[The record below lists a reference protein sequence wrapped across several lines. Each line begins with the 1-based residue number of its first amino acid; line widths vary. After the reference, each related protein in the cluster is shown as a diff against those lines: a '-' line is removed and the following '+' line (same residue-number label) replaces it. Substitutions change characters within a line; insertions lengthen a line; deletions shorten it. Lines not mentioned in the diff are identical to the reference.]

1 MSDIEIS
8 ADDPE
13 LPTSV
18 EEATRSDG
26 VGTHQ
31 GRASPTFQPD
41 TPSGMEVES
50 KVEPAHTQTVALV
63 QTTLATYIQSDGPR
77 PSAQVPVE
85 TTASHESEEI
95 VPATLDSQQE
105 FTMGRPH
112 VGGEVGD
119 EDLPI
124 QAAHF
129 LSSFDGCEVAVE
141 GNGQCAMLA
150 FYASISNNSTR
161 TLKNTAATTTQASE
175 VKRGVYALMMANLR
189 HDVELGLIDPVAV
202 YHEHYPDHPF
212 YDSKEAAT
220 SALFTHY
227 AQERDRPT
235 NVRVPS
241 SFWAGPNEL
250 RAMAQY
256 LRDPFIVLDVNRSG
270 DAQVQRYTY
279 KMHWLTNGD
288 DHESGCYEA
297 LSGRQA
303 RDYLHACWNLHV
315 LPYFMIRNVSER
327 HFYGVMHGE
336 RFVRWRAEGDPGYA
350 AKVSDSY
357 EWKQAVNYLAPE
369 EDTDPDSLNKLADLN
384 NVNAV
389 LIKRITM
396 REHLDVVHARLGLP
410 TLDAIGYDD
419 EADLE
424 ETIAYEERTLH
435 EALGIDQYASGS
447 QTSHDGMSMEVPLP
461 KRYPRASTGEVVEHA
476 YFRLLRA
483 PEGEEI
489 DPDDFAQYRLV
500 TAANMEAFERWC
512 SLFRPRLQIPSTK
525 RRSNPR
531 HIAAWLLG
539 NIDALRHL
547 FAFLPYPELE
557 AKQWTLAD
565 LTKWGWIEVYREQ
578 TDAIWRITQDEA
590 IRQDVRDMH

>member
-1 MSDIEIS
+1 
-8 ADDPE
+8 
-13 LPTSV
+13 
-18 EEATRSDG
+18 
-26 VGTHQ
+26 
-31 GRASPTFQPD
+31 
-41 TPSGMEVES
+41 
-50 KVEPAHTQTVALV
+50 
-63 QTTLATYIQSDGPR
+63 
-77 PSAQVPVE
+77 
-85 TTASHESEEI
+85 
-95 VPATLDSQQE
+95 
-105 FTMGRPH
+105 
-112 VGGEVGD
+112 
-119 EDLPI
+119 
-124 QAAHF
+124 
-129 LSSFDGCEVAVE
+129 
-141 GNGQCAMLA
+141 
-150 FYASISNNSTR
+150 
-161 TLKNTAATTTQASE
+161 
-175 VKRGVYALMMANLR
+175 
-189 HDVELGLIDPVAV
+189 
-202 YHEHYPDHPF
+202 
-212 YDSKEAAT
+212 
-220 SALFTHY
+220 
-227 AQERDRPT
+227 
-235 NVRVPS
+235 
-241 SFWAGPNEL
+241 
-250 RAMAQY
+250 MAQY
-256 LRDPFIVLDVNRSG
+256 LRDPLIVLDVNRFG

-279 KMHWLTNGD
+279 KMHGLTNGD

-396 REHLDVVHARLGLP
+396 RERLDVVHARQGLP
-410 TLDAIGYDD
+410 ALDAIGYDD

-461 KRYPRASTGEVVEHA
+461 KRYPRASTGEMVEHA

-500 TAANMEAFERWC
+500 TAANMEAFQRWC

-565 LTKWGWIEVYREQ
+565 LTKWGRIEVYREQ

-590 IRQDVRDMH
+590 IRQDVRDVCTEWHDAISKGPEQTRYALAGDCQRWARLRRVVNMELCRENTTALDDGGWALLHVLPYVTSTWLTTPMGRAPSGARSVWYHEFPCVREFCHSVLDHTDWSASLHFPARLTWADQCADDATGGSTPTRN